1 MVSRKKTQVS
11 SKIVDN
17 SRDLSSVAGAEKS
30 KTAHSKSTKGRQT
43 SLRNFFG
50 TAGKTKRPVSFQE
63 NNENKMVNL
72 VCPLTPPTPIS
83 PQTPL
88 TPPTAQD
95 APLATPPSPD
105 NVAVIFKKAKRE
117 TTAQTIPKDSSID
130 QSNVPPP
137 SVCNKRQEKKAL
149 EQTYLDLGQVDFGKR
164 TVCNTC
170 GMLYVHGLNEDSKQ
184 HSRICMDYMKGV
196 PFAVPQARV
205 VATDS
210 KGSIVEVRNVTVR
223 LSLAFLVVTRTQV
236 DSQQWRFFI
245 LRLYRFDIRIVTF
258 FEAR

>member
-1 MVSRKKTQVS
+1 MHDKGDKQQTTEAIMVSRKKTQVS
-11 SKIVDN
+11 SKTIDN
-17 SRDLSSVAGAEKS
+17 SRDLSVVGTEKS
-30 KTAHSKSTKGRQT
+30 KTAKSTKGHQT

-50 TAGKTKRPVSFQE
+50 TAASKTKRTVSFQE
-63 NNENKMVNL
+63 NNENKTANS
-72 VCPLTPPTPIS
+72 VCPLTPPTPVS

-117 TTAQTIPKDSSID
+117 TTTQTNPKDSSID
-130 QSNVPPP
+130 QSNEPPP
-137 SVCNKRQEKKAL
+137 SVSNKRQEKKAL

-223 LSLAFLVVTRTQV
+223 LSLHSL
-236 DSQQWRFFI
+236 
-245 LRLYRFDIRIVTF
+245 L
-258 FEAR
+258 